1 MNLSIEGASILFDD
15 CPKKLWG
22 IRLANGTR
30 DDTTTKELIGLLDE
44 YRSYGVNTITT
55 FFMGC
60 RESAY
65 DPFSPDGRQIDDGPR
80 SAHAIS
86 RSGVGGSR
94 HGTGGRHF
102 LSERPDRAHE
112 SICRRECDPHSD
124 ADIRR
129 LRERDHQCGE
139 RAQLERL
146 GKAWVLSLPG
156 SRRDHS
162 PM

>member
-30 DDTTTKELIGLLDE
+30 DDTTTKEQICLLDE

-65 DPFSPDGRQIDDGPR
+65 DPFSPDGR
-80 SAHAIS
+80 
-86 RSGVGGSR
+86 
-94 HGTGGRHF
+94 
-102 LSERPDRAHE
+102 
-112 SICRRECDPHSD
+112 HSD

>member
-1 MNLSIEGASILFDD
+1 MNLFIEGASILFDD

-65 DPFSPDGRQIDDGPR
+65 DPFSPDGR
-80 SAHAIS
+80 
-86 RSGVGGSR
+86 
-94 HGTGGRHF
+94 
-102 LSERPDRAHE
+102 
-112 SICRRECDPHSD
+112 
-124 ADIRR
+124 
-129 LRERDHQCGE
+129 
-139 RAQLERL
+139 
-146 GKAWVLSLPG
+146 
-156 SRRDHS
+156 
-162 PM
+162 